1 MHAHITPRTNVVR
14 VGSFVYMYDTPL
26 SGLNFSLNEHVQD
39 SDNTLSFS
47 SPFLLRLWFVACL
60 RVMLTTNLMYPD
72 PRITPYVAYMPGVQE
87 SLAAKFFGVPRR
99 DTNCNRMDTTD

>member
-39 SDNTLSFS
+39 SANI
-47 SPFLLRLWFVACL
+47 V
-60 RVMLTTNLMYPD
+60 V
-72 PRITPYVAYMPGVQE
+72 V
-87 SLAAKFFGVPRR
+87 
-99 DTNCNRMDTTD
+99 